1 MDKPVNP
8 PRDTQVAGAIN
19 RVLEAERAAE
29 TAIHEAERRA
39 EERLERA
46 RARRR
51 ALIARAQSRIT
62 ALHGSIA
69 QRLDE
74 TERDLRERAQASAGS
89 ESALRIDCVQES
101 LQRLAA
107 VLTVGAAEGDDE
119 GP

>member
-8 PRDTQVAGAIN
+8 PRDALIAGAIN

-29 TAIHEAERRA
+29 TAIDEAERRA

-62 ALHGSIA
+62 ALHGTIA
-69 QRLDE
+69 LQLEE
-74 TERDLRERAQASAGS
+74 TERDLREQAQASAGS
-89 ESALRIDCVQES
+89 EAGFRIDCVQES
-101 LQRLAA
+101 LERLAA
-107 VLTVGAAEGDDE
+107 VLTGSAPEGENDGA
-119 GP
+119 